1 MILVHIDNYTIGS
14 NSIECIVHFKNSI
27 QEHIE
32 ITDMGKLYWFLGLE
46 ITRNHELCTIS
57 ILQHSYID
65 FILCRHN
72 FDHLKPVSIPMDPSL
87 KLSSAQCPSTTAEI
101 ARMHNIPYY
110 ECVGELI
117 YVMISTCPDISYA
130 VQTVSCFM
138 HNPGLEYWQAVERIF
153 CGIKNLWLIY
163 GCNIINPELYA
174 YGDTDSNVAEDQHA
188 LSGYAV
194 LLNGGAVSWSTKK
207 QEIVSLSTTESE
219 YIAATHTM
227 KEVLWL
233 QSLIHDIFGMTL
245 DPTILYSDNK
255 SAIELT
261 KEHCYH
267 ARTKHI
273 DIKYHFI
280 RWIVEESQIKLV
292 YHPTDEMI
300 ADTLT
305 KALPSPKVKHFTAIV
320 QPCVEKLTDIQ
331 SDCWSCMRQMEKLR
345 CTSGANSRTSFYAE
359 TVYSCYHSASSYVI
373 EG

>member
-1 MILVHIDNYTIGS
+1 
-14 NSIECIVHFKNSI
+14 
-27 QEHIE
+27 
-32 ITDMGKLYWFLGLE
+32 
-46 ITRNHELCTIS
+46 
-57 ILQHSYID
+57 
-65 FILCRHN
+65 
-72 FDHLKPVSIPMDPSL
+72 
-87 KLSSAQCPSTTAEI
+87 
-101 ARMHNIPYY
+101 
-110 ECVGELI
+110 
-117 YVMISTCPDISYA
+117 
-130 VQTVSCFM
+130 
-138 HNPGLEYWQAVERIF
+138 
-153 CGIKNLWLIY
+153 
-163 GCNIINPELYA
+163 
-174 YGDTDSNVAEDQHA
+174 
-188 LSGYAV
+188 
-194 LLNGGAVSWSTKK
+194 
-207 QEIVSLSTTESE
+207 
-219 YIAATHTM
+219 
-227 KEVLWL
+227 
-233 QSLIHDIFGMTL
+233 MTL